1 VIRNSAYFLKMRLKG
16 NSDEKVMRHLRI
28 IENKVDSTNLIVSD
42 LLDFARKKA
51 PELQQTDLNV
61 IVKGAL
67 GNLSI
72 PENIELKTKLGEI
85 PRMLLDPE
93 QIQRV
98 FLNVVQNAVEAMPE
112 GGNLMIET
120 SKTDDSVEISFKDS
134 GVGILQE
141 NMPKLFTPLF
151 STKAKGLGLGLTV
164 CKQIVES
171 NCGSIM
177 AKSKVGQGTTFTVK
191 FPIQTGDA
199 LKGVF

>member
-1 VIRNSAYFLKMRLKG
+1 MKLKD
-16 NSDEKVMRHLRI
+16 NSDKKVMRHLRI
-28 IENKVDSTNLIVSD
+28 IENKVDSTNIIVSD

-51 PELQQTDLNV
+51 PELQQTDLND

-67 GNLSI
+67 GNI
-72 PENIELKTKLGEI
+72 YTPANIELNTKLGEI

-112 GGNLMIET
+112 GGNLMIKT
-120 SKTDDSVEISFKDS
+120 SRTDESVEISFKDS
-134 GVGILQE
+134 GIGILKE

-151 STKAKGLGLGLTV
+151 STKTRGLGLGLTV

-171 NCGSIM
+171 NGGNIS
-177 AKSKVGQGTTFTVK
+177 AESKVGQGTTFTVK
-191 FPIQTGDA
+191 FPIQTHDA
-199 LKGVF
+199 LKNAF